1 MDLQLFQE
9 AVRYTRAQKDF
20 KFFHDPRLTTP
31 TEHEQLHAWRKV
43 RAEMCITLRQCV
55 DTRCAGSEFLPAIR
69 DELNRMLGHT
79 QALPQL
85 AALIVQGLRNFVKL
99 ASNCLLLACDNH
111 FCPEYSPLTALQT
124 VQRKSG

>member
-1 MDLQLFQE
+1 
-9 AVRYTRAQKDF
+9 
-20 KFFHDPRLTTP
+20 
-31 TEHEQLHAWRKV
+31 
-43 RAEMCITLRQCV
+43 MCITLRQCV

-85 AALIVQGLRNFVKL
+85 AALIVQGLQTFVTL